1 MFQSWIHCAVI
12 LASVAASAA
21 YAYPITPMSIEEVA
35 NDADAVV
42 IATLTHGVQT
52 VSGFTGTLEVQRV
65 LKGSLAAGSMIPISF
80 RSAEPNPLFAVASY
94 AIPPTEAMWFVKHS
108 GEYTLMPLL
117 APAFDLPDL
126 LEPVLAAPLLPA
138 YEPPPQASLMDR
150 ILLDMA
156 STVERGR
163 QFGTSQLVFMIGQM
177 YQTVSADTYNLLLAS
192 KSVSVRAAAL
202 SVRLRLQESSL
213 LVKYEA
219 MFADLARTGGTSE
232 TLVENALQ
240 ESRTADAGAL
250 AVLARV
256 ALSTEPNMQ
265 RFALASARALAAIH
279 SPQTLPTLR
288 KLLDSANPNL
298 RAAGVNG
305 LSSFVMNLPVRY
317 QKDMTTMAWMQP
329 AGQSPYLTDEVK
341 QYIELG
347 PVKQARDEAVVAF
360 WRGWWSD
367 REASLPLPK

>member
-1 MFQSWIHCAVI
+1 
-12 LASVAASAA
+12 
-21 YAYPITPMSIEEVA
+21 
-35 NDADAVV
+35 VV
-42 IATLTHGVQT
+42 IATLTQGVQT
-52 VSGFTGTLEVQRV
+52 ITGFKGTLEVRRV
-65 LKGSLAAGSMIPISF
+65 LKGSLAAGSVISISW

-94 AIPPTEAMWFVKHS
+94 AIPPTEAMWFLKHS
-108 GEYTLMPLL
+108 GEYTPMPLL
-117 APAFDLPDL
+117 APAFDPPDL
-126 LEPVLAAPLLPA
+126 FEPVLAAPLLPA
-138 YEPPPQASLMDR
+138 YEPPAQASVMDR
-150 ILLDMA
+150 ILLEMA

-192 KSVSVRAAAL
+192 KSAAVRASAL

-213 LVKYEA
+213 LEKYEPI
-219 MFADLARTGGTSE
+219 FADLAKTGGTSE
-232 TLVENALQ
+232 TLVVNALE
-240 ESRTADAGAL
+240 ESRTTDASAL
-250 AVLARV
+250 AVLGRV

-288 KLLDSANPNL
+288 KLLDNANPNL
-298 RAAGVNG
+298 RTAGVNG

-317 QKDMTTMAWMQP
+317 QKDMATMAWMQP
-329 AGQSPYLTDEVK
+329 AGQSPYLTDGVK

-347 PVKQARDEAVVAF
+347 PLKQARDEAVVAF

-367 REASLPLPK
+367 KEATLPLPK